1 MRERPRRTLTARW
14 LIALFAAALLVCG
27 LAPVRAWAEGGDNP
41 EYDQVYVNGDTGD
54 DESGDGTEAHP
65 FRTLHAAENRL
76 KSGGTIYLS
85 SNIQE
90 SYYTFID
97 AKNVTIDGGGFT
109 ISRSDDFISVNDG
122 GHGGYNPAMIEVA
135 NGSKLT
141 LKDVTLDDGFRHE
154 GTKYELHKDGVNI
167 GNEELVQEGMI
178 VAYGDGEGTI
188 VLGSGATLKNFGGL
202 SAVYISGE
210 GGKGATL
217 IMESGSKICDE
228 RLGKRE
234 GGYAAIFNHGG
245 KVTVEAGASI
255 ESVDGRA
262 VYIDNGGI
270 TSVNGTIKDI
280 TTNDYMIHSTDIGPS
295 GGSIHFGGIVAY
307 VDGNSVFTLGSAGS
321 ISDIKSYNGDSVD
334 TLFYLNGGQ
343 LNTEEGSLIS
353 SVNVS
358 VVDSNGGSTYLDG
371 AVKEVHT
378 GNVPFRL
385 RGTQGTFELGET
397 GSIVDCSTTDA
408 AIIYL
413 NGGKPTIEISGYV
426 NNIGGTFLF
435 VSNNG
440 SRTDGKV
447 TLAKSGVIENVTGD
461 AILAG
466 DPSIAM
472 IEGTIRNCG
481 GYAVNYG
488 AQLESNLTITAGASI
503 ENNHGGGAQ
512 ITVGDRNYATSALQH
527 VEIASGTLSNSP
539 VVSVPFGTLTLDDGY
554 KDIHLGKASVDAV
567 TKIQNYLKSNG
578 SFEGWEVVPSS
589 ISEGGAKAYAG
600 LWLKS
605 SDSTVHFTMPRPEHA
620 LKTGLYAAILKLN
633 DEGKPA
639 EDATID
645 LIKLENAGT
654 LDVTLNNLDAN
665 SAYAVLLVNNKEYT
679 LAPDDITI
687 YTGGGQ
693 GQETSD
699 TGFPALT
706 VADSVDPITS
716 LVINDGEP
724 LSDDDAMQALLD
736 RLTVAYYDGD
746 TQITDDRVAGEY
758 EARLSWKDGM
768 EPTTITINGNEV
780 AKDFGTGT
788 LIVRYVEDISDVVS
802 GESTHP
808 VQSVDPTEM
817 QDHAVAVLDA
827 SSTYYVNGDQG
838 NQVADNSGVSIL
850 DDSLLTNQGDNR
862 QQLLEQRAIDSKLLP
877 ELDKGEAYRFAFR
890 YLDLV
895 DANNG
900 NAWVSADNNA
910 TIYLPYPD
918 GMTYDQ
924 VQGVEFT
931 VVHFKGLHR
940 EYGITGPE
948 VEPAIDACELEK
960 IECEKTSQGIKF
972 IVGSSGFSPF
982 AVVWKTQAHT
992 ITAIAGEGG
1001 TITPSGSVTVAE
1013 GADQAFTI
1021 TPEQG
1026 YEIADVKVDG
1036 ESVGA
1041 VTSYTFTGVDAD
1053 HTIEATFKSTSVT
1066 PPVTKYYEIDASAGE
1081 GGSIS
1086 PSGTVRV
1093 KAGTSQSFSIT
1104 PAEGYS
1110 IHAVYVD
1117 GEFCGRVSSYTF
1129 TNVQADH
1136 EISVQFKRGNDPAD
1150 PGDTGVDQWFDVT
1163 NHDAFMHG
1171 YDDGTGT
1178 FGPDDNMSRAHA
1190 AQMFYNMLKDKSYGD
1205 IEISFPDVD
1214 EDEWYYEAVSVLAS
1228 RGIIKGD
1235 DFTGTFRPA
1244 DSISRAEFTAMAMRF
1259 SKGDYSGENIF
1270 VDVSEDAWYY
1280 DVVVGSVKYGWISGY
1295 QDGSHRFGPSD
1306 TLKRAQAATIA
1317 NRMLGRVADST
1328 WIVENLENDGLK
1340 LFPDVARDHY
1350 AFFDIVE
1357 ATNSHDYEK
1366 DNGYE
1371 SWTGLK

>member
-1 MRERPRRTLTARW
+1 MREGPRRTSRARW

-27 LAPVRAWAEGGDNP
+27 LAPVRAWAEVGDIP

-54 DESGDGTEAHP
+54 DKSGDGTKAHP
-65 FRTLHAAENRL
+65 FKTLHAAENRL
-76 KSGGTIYLS
+76 KTNGTIYLS
-85 SNIQE
+85 SNIKE
-90 SYYTFID
+90 NYYTFID
-97 AKNVTIDGGGFT
+97 AKDVTIDGCGFT
-109 ISRSDDFISVNDG
+109 ISRSDDFISVTDG
-122 GHGGYNPAMIEVA
+122 GHGGYNPAIIEVA

-141 LKDVTLDDGFRHE
+141 LKNVTLDDGFLHE
-154 GTKYELHKDGVNI
+154 GTKYELHKDGVNA

-178 VAYGDGEGTI
+178 VAYGDGEGAI

-217 IMESGSKICDE
+217 TMESGSMICDDQFGE
-228 RLGKRE
+228 RE

-245 KVTVEAGASI
+245 TVTVEAGASI

-270 TSVNGTIKDI
+270 TAVNGTVKNI
-280 TTNDYMIHSTDIGPS
+280 TTNDYMMHSTDIGPS
-295 GGSIHFGGIVAY
+295 GGSSHFGGIVAY
-307 VDGNSVFTLGSAGS
+307 VDGNSVFTLGGMGS
-321 ISDIKSYNGDSVD
+321 IADIKSYNGDSVD
-334 TLFYLNGGQ
+334 TLFYLNGGK
-343 LNTEEGSLIS
+343 LNTEEGSSICD
-353 SVNVS
+353 VKVS
-358 VVDSNGGSTYLDG
+358 VVDSNGGSTYFNG
-371 AVKEVHT
+371 KIKEVHS

-385 RGTQGTFELGET
+385 RGTHGTFELGET

-413 NGGKPTIEISGYV
+413 NGGKPTIEIAGYV

-440 SRTDGKV
+440 SKPDGRV
-447 TLAKSGVIENVTGD
+447 TLAKTGVIENVTGD

-488 AQLESNLTITAGASI
+488 AQLGSNLTIAAGASI

-512 ITVGDRNYATSALQH
+512 IIVGDRNYATSALQH
-527 VEIASGTLSNSP
+527 VEIASETLSNPP
-539 VVSVPFGTLTLDDGY
+539 VISVPFGTLTLDDGY
-554 KDIHLGKASVDAV
+554 KNIHLGKASADAV
-567 TKIQNYLKSNG
+567 AKIQDYLKSSD

-589 ISEGGAKAYAG
+589 IGKDGVRAYAG

-605 SDSTVHFTMPRPEHA
+605 SDSTVHFTMPRPEHT
-620 LKTGLYAAILKLN
+620 LRTGLYAAVLRL
-633 DEGKPA
+633 DDDGKPA
-639 EDATID
+639 EGATID
-645 LIKLENAGT
+645 LVKLENAGT
-654 LDVTLNNLDAN
+654 LDVTLSDLDAN

-693 GQETSD
+693 GSETSD

-706 VADSVDPITS
+706 ISDSIDPITS
-716 LVINDGEP
+716 LVIDDGES
-724 LSDDDAMQALLD
+724 LTGDDAMQALLD

-746 TQITDDRVAGEY
+746 TQITDDRSAGEY
-758 EARLSWKDGM
+758 EARLSWKDGIG
-768 EPTTITINGNEV
+768 PATITINGNEV

-788 LIVRYVEDISDVVS
+788 LIIRYVEDISDAVS
-802 GESTHP
+802 GESTYP
-808 VQSVDPTEM
+808 VQSADPTDM
-817 QDHAVAVLDA
+817 QDHAVAVLDP

-838 NQVADNSGVSIL
+838 NQVADDSGVSIL
-850 DDSLLTNQGDNR
+850 DDSLLTDQGDNR

-877 ELDKGEAYRFAFR
+877 ELNKGEAYRFAFR

-924 VQGVEFT
+924 AQSIEFT

-940 EYGITGPE
+940 EYGITGPD
-948 VEPAIDACELEK
+948 VEPAIASCELEK
-960 IECEKTSQGIKF
+960 IECDNTSQGIKF
-972 IVGSSGFSPF
+972 TVGSSGFSPF

-992 ITAIAGEGG
+992 ITATAGEGG
-1001 TITPSGSVTVAE
+1001 SINPSGAVAVAE
-1013 GADQAFTI
+1013 GTDQAFTI

-1026 YEIADVKVDG
+1026 YEIADVEVDG
-1036 ESVGA
+1036 KSVGA
-1041 VTSYTFTGVDAD
+1041 VTSYTFEDVKAN
-1053 HTIEATFKSTSVT
+1053 HTIEATFKSTGGPVT
-1066 PPVTKYYEIDASAGE
+1066 PPATKYYEIDATAGE

-1093 KAGTSQSFSIT
+1093 KAGDDQTFTIT
-1104 PAEGYS
+1104 PAEGNRVMNVT
-1110 IHAVYVD
+1110 ID
-1117 GEFCGRVSSYTF
+1117 GKSFGPLGSYTF
-1129 TNVQADH
+1129 EDVSADH
-1136 EISVQFKRGNDPAD
+1136 TISVTFAPGNAPAD
-1150 PGDTGVDQWFDVT
+1150 PGDTGVDHWFDVT
-1163 NHDAFMHG
+1163 NHNAFMHG

-1178 FGPDDNMSRAHA
+1178 FGPSDNMSRSHS
-1190 AQMFYNMLKDKSYGD
+1190 AQMFYNMLSDKSKGD
-1205 IEISFPDVD
+1205 IEITFPDVE
-1214 EDEWYYEAVSVLAS
+1214 EDAWYYEAVSVLAS
-1228 RGIIKGD
+1228 RGIVKGD
-1235 DFTGTFRPA
+1235 DVTGTFRPS
-1244 DSISRAEFTAMAMRF
+1244 DPISRAEFTAMAMRF

-1270 VDVSEDAWYY
+1270 TDVDEDSWYY
-1280 DVVVGSVKYGWISGY
+1280 DYVVGSVKYGWIVGY

-1317 NRMLGRVADST
+1317 NRMLARVPDGV
-1328 WIVENLENDGLK
+1328 WISAHLDNLK
-1340 LFPDVARDHY
+1340 LFPDVDREHY

-1357 ATNSHDYEK
+1357 ATNSHDYTK
-1366 DNGYE
+1366 DGGFE
-1371 SWTGLK
+1371 HWTGLK